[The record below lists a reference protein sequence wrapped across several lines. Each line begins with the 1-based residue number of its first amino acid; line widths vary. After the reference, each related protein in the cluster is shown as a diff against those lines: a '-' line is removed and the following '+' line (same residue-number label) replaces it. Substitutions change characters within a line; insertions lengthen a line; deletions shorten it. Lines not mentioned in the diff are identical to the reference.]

1 MDLPRQHRHQVD
13 HRGESFLVCCERAGA
28 AIRVWVERTSG
39 TDRDRIVLADGHTH
53 APDSADVRNEFAIL
67 ADNALG
73 VAEEVAMSSGLF
85 HRTGRSVQAGARLLA
100 VWGFSSSSPLRIRAP
115 GEADTRPVR
124 DPFGLVGKDVHAV
137 MRFFEESVRIFGV
150 SGIAVTGPDVASDDP
165 DRRTLVA
172 ASPQALGEVD
182 PAYLVTNER
191 RMHPA
196 AEWGPLGDCPYV
208 GALALAQFGFEVW
221 ISVRISLMDGH
232 YYEVMMFGSATLSEG
247 AHAQLAAA
255 TGFNMIAPLRRAAVA
270 SLKIS
275 SRELE
280 VLRHGAMG
288 VKETAELLGLTIST
302 VKFHRDNIRRKIGGE
317 TTWQTYLRAQ
327 KLGVFD

>member
-1 MDLPRQHRHQVD
+1 MDLPRQHRHQID
-13 HRGESFLVCCERAGA
+13 HRGESFVVCCERIGRE
-28 AIRVWVERTSG
+28 IRVWVERTSG
-39 TDRDRIVLADGHTH
+39 ADSDRVVLADGQTP
-53 APDSADVRNEFAIL
+53 APDSADVRNEFAISAGDSFGL
-67 ADNALG
+67 
-73 VAEEVAMSSGLF
+73 AEEVAMSSGLF
-85 HRTGRSVQAGARLLA
+85 HRTGRSLQSGERLLA
-100 VWGFSSSSPLRIRAP
+100 VWGFSSSSPLRIRSP
-115 GEADTRPVR
+115 GEADTRRVS
-124 DPFGLVGKDVHAV
+124 DPFGLAGKDIHAV
-137 MRFFEESVRIFGV
+137 MRFFEEAVRTFGV
-150 SGIAVTGPDVASDDP
+150 SGIAVTGPDVTSDDP

-172 ASPQALGEVD
+172 ASPTTLGEVD
-182 PAYLVTNER
+182 PGYLVTNER

-196 AEWGPLGDCPYV
+196 AEWGLLDVCPYV
-208 GALALAQFGFEVW
+208 GAPVLAQFGFEVW

-232 YYEVMMFGSATLSEG
+232 YYVMMFGPSKLSEG
-247 AHAQLAAA
+247 AHAQVAAA
-255 TGFNMIAPLRRAAVA
+255 IGFNMIAPLRRASVA

-302 VKFHRDNIRRKIGGE
+302 VKFHRDNIRRKIGGD